1 MPNTPDHSQAGLGE
15 PAVERVLCCR
25 RVEAEGFLPPGSI
38 TIEDLD
44 VFFVDRDRAEY
55 NEELHQLIPYLIVKD
70 HTERV
75 LTYRRTE
82 AGGEDRLH
90 NLHAVGI
97 GGHINP
103 EDAAVDEG
111 NRPGFGSI
119 LRRGM
124 KRELLE
130 ELALDLDKDVV
141 SLELAGFIASNQTAV
156 SRVHLGIVYLLT
168 LKPGVEEGIFRE
180 ETLAELEFVSP
191 PDLLQRQLE
200 DWSRLVVAGLF
211 SLK

>member
-1 MPNTPDHSQAGLGE
+1 MQDTPDRRQASLEE
-15 PAVERVLCCR
+15 PAVERVLCCH
-25 RVEAEGFLPPGSI
+25 RVEAAGFLPPGSI
-38 TIEDLD
+38 PIEDLD
-44 VFFVDRDRAEY
+44 VFFVDRNRAEY
-55 NEELHQLIPYLIVKD
+55 NEELHQLIPYLVVRN
-70 HTERV
+70 HTGRI

-82 AGGEDRLH
+82 TGGEDRLH
-90 NLHAVGI
+90 NLYAIGI
-97 GGHINP
+97 GGHVNP
-103 EDAAVDEG
+103 KDAAVDDSD
-111 NRPGFGSI
+111 RPGVGII

-141 SLELAGFIASNQTAV
+141 SLELAGFVASNETAV
-156 SRVHLGIVYLLT
+156 SRVHLGIVYTLT
-168 LKPGVEEGIFRE
+168 LEPGAEEGISRE

-200 DWSRLVVAGLF
+200 DWSRLVIAGLF